1 MSIKDLG
8 IDLGTSNCAIAY
20 VESESG
26 DIKQVEITQVAS
38 PGAMISKSTMAS
50 ALYSPREGEVLESD
64 LNLPW
69 TKTPQQHAV
78 GFWALEHGSLNP
90 DRVIVSAKSWLCF
103 DQIAR
108 DEPILPWGS
117 EDASI
122 KRSPIDASKAYLSHL
137 LSALRYELD
146 QRLSESFHT
155 VLTVPASFDEV
166 ARKLTLQAAKD
177 AGLDQITLIEEP
189 LAAFYAWIANDT
201 EHWRD
206 QLSAGDLVLVCDVGG
221 GTTDFSLISVME
233 DTKGLLQLERI
244 AVGKH
249 LLLGGDN
256 MDLALAF
263 ALKMKLEAK
272 GHSVDDWQMQSLRL
286 AARSAKE
293 QLLSHPEE
301 QSYPISIASRG
312 SSLFET
318 SLSTE
323 LDRAM
328 LDAIITE
335 GFFPSC
341 GATAQPKAAS
351 LEGLQEFGLP
361 YENDP
366 SITVHLASFLQK
378 AYRNSQSDDRLKA
391 LTVEHCDHD
400 QKTLRPNK
408 VLFNGGVFKA
418 QSLQHRLVEVIKT
431 WGLDDLDVL
440 TGADLELS
448 VSKGAAYY
456 ASVKRKGEGLK
467 IRSGTARSYYLGVES
482 SMMAI
487 PGFTPPVKGIC
498 IIPQGSEPG
507 QYLRLTSKEFGLI
520 TGKSAEFKLY
530 SSSERAG
537 DTIGLEVPDA
547 EKHLDQAAN
556 LTLALPLADGKT
568 TPERIPVVLDAHINE
583 IGTMQLSM
591 KHKHSDEHWNLEFD
605 IRAHD

>member
-1 MSIKDLG
+1 MSVKDVG

-20 VESESG
+20 VESDTRE
-26 DIKQVEITQVAS
+26 IKQVEIAQVES
-38 PGAMISKSTMAS
+38 PGAIVSKATMPS
-50 ALYSPREGEVLESD
+50 ALYSPRLGEVVDSD

-69 TKTPQQHAV
+69 STKTPQNAV
-78 GFWALEHGSLNP
+78 GSWALEHGSLNP

-108 DEPILPWGS
+108 DEPILPWGA

-122 KRSPIDASKAYLSHL
+122 KQSPIDASKAYMAHL
-137 LSALRYELD
+137 LSALRHKLD
-146 QRLSESFHT
+146 QELSESFHT

-166 ARKLTLQAAKD
+166 ARKLTLKAAKD
-177 AGLDQITLIEEP
+177 AGLDKITLIEEP

-206 QLSAGDLVLVCDVGG
+206 QLSTGDLVLVCDVGG
-221 GTTDFSLISVME
+221 GTTDFSLIAVME
-233 DTKGLLQLERI
+233 DAKGLMQLERI

-263 ALKMKLEAK
+263 TLKMKLEAQ
-272 GHSVDDWQMQSLRL
+272 GHSIDEWQMQSLRL

-293 QLLSHPEE
+293 HLLSHPEDE
-301 QSYPISIASRG
+301 TYPISIASRG

-318 SLSTE
+318 SISTE
-323 LDRAM
+323 LDRSM
-328 LDAIITE
+328 LEAIVSE
-335 GFFPSC
+335 GFFPIC
-341 GATAQPKAAS
+341 EATAEPKTSS
-351 LEGLQEFGLP
+351 LEALQEFGLP

-366 SITVHLASFLQK
+366 SITSHLASFLQK
-378 AYRNSQSDDRLKA
+378 AYRNSQSDERLQA
-391 LTVEHCDHD
+391 LTSEHCDIE
-400 QKTLRPNK
+400 KKLLRPNK
-408 VLFNGGVFKA
+408 ILFNGGVFKA
-418 QSLQHRLVEVIKT
+418 KSLQNRLIEVIKT
-431 WGLDDLDVL
+431 WGFDDLDIL

-507 QYLRLTSKEFGLI
+507 EYLRLTSKEFGLI

-537 DTIGLEVPDA
+537 DSIGFEISDA
-547 EKHLDQAAN
+547 EKTLDPAAN
-556 LTLALPLADGKT
+556 LTLTLPLADGKSD
-568 TPERIPVVLDAHINE
+568 PERIPVVLDAHIDE

-591 KHKHSDEHWNLEFD
+591 KHKHSKEHWNLEFD